1 MDTTERVIATIAFLA
16 RDREFHGVTEICT
29 ALGISKATEHR
40 IVSSLLRLNWVER
53 NPHSRK
59 YRVGV
64 AAARVGLGMISNLDL
79 VTASTPYMFQLLD
92 STKETV
98 MLTMRVGLERIYL
111 HQVPGIHEVRQIV
124 ELGKLYPLWNGA
136 PGEAILAHLDESEV
150 NMVMDKLSDPGSA
163 VLASGQV
170 LVVEELRISL
180 EEIRKKG
187 FAVSMGKRIPGA
199 VSVAAPI
206 FRFNQEVIGAISI
219 GGPSTR
225 FTLRVATDVGPS
237 VSRAAKNISMQLGHS
252 GH

>member
-1 MDTTERVIATIAFLA
+1 
-16 RDREFHGVTEICT
+16 VTEICT
-29 ALGISKATEHR
+29 TLGISKATAHR

-79 VTASTPYMFQLLD
+79 VTASTPYMLQLLD

-98 MLTMRVGLERIYL
+98 MLTMRIGLERIYL
-111 HQVPGIHEVRQIV
+111 HQVPGIYEVRQIV
-124 ELGKLYPLWNGA
+124 ELGKPYPLWNGA
-136 PGEAILAHLDESEV
+136 PGEAILAHLAESEF
-150 NMVMDKLSDPGSA
+150 NSVMNKLSDSGSV

-170 LVVEELRISL
+170 LIIDELRISL
-180 EEIRKKG
+180 EEIRKNG
-187 FAVSMGKRIPGA
+187 FAVSVGKRIPGA

-206 FRFNQEVIGAISI
+206 FSFNQEVIGAISI

-225 FTLRVATDVGPS
+225 FTLKVATDAGPS